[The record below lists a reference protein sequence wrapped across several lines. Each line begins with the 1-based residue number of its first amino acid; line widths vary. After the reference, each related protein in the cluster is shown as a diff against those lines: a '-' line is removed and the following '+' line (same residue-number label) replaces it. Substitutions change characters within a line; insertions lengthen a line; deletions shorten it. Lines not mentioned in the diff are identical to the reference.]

1 MLHDSEPQTGPP
13 LIPGA
18 GGVRPVEPFEH
29 PRQMMARDAGT
40 VVRDGEQRATG
51 GGTRGHD
58 DATARWCVAQGV
70 VEQVREDLPQGIRI
84 GGEPGPVAWWRDGDG
99 EVDPA
104 VPSPVSKRHPGF
116 AGDAGDIHRL
126 EDGLPAA
133 RLDAREVEE
142 IVHEALHAA
151 RVAEDGLSK
160 PRALRTRSPRRRVER
175 DDSPPRVRRQDAVRH
190 RLDEGGRLLALAP
203 QLGKPL
209 IELLMHG
216 AQREDVLRY
225 VGGARLR
232 EARRLARGD
241 GPRGAGQL
249 DERPRDLS

>member
-1 MLHDSEPQTGPP
+1 SAVGLHEMLHDSEPQTGTP

-29 PRQMMARDAGT
+29 PRQMLARDAGT

-84 GGEPGPVAWWRDGDG
+84 GGEPGPIARWRDGDG
-99 EVDPA
+99 E
-104 VPSPVSKRHPGF
+104 
-116 AGDAGDIHRL
+116 GDAAVTSTIGKRRPGL
-126 EDGLPAA
+126 AGNGREVYGLGGGLPAA

-160 PRALRTRSPRRRVER
+160 P
-175 DDSPPRVRRQDAVRH
+175 
-190 RLDEGGRLLALAP
+190 LA
-203 QLGKPL
+203 
-209 IELLMHG
+209 
-216 AQREDVLRY
+216 
-225 VGGARLR
+225 
-232 EARRLARGD
+232 
-241 GPRGAGQL
+241 
-249 DERPRDLS
+249 